1 MDLGIPK
8 SYTYADP
15 YVERSLLHGL
25 GLNSRRASKGSLGR
39 GIAKG
44 IYAVYPAR
52 TRPLGSAHWKIS
64 KLFKTPPATSVLVR
78 GWFISTIV
86 MHGPAIQYCN
96 TFCIRGIYGRARTYV
111 SLSTFRG
118 LAIETLAGLYLN
130 RFAGRYERLL
140 YTALCSLSRW
150 VGRRRGREGR
160 RYRSQLSDQNPIL
173 SRSRSSGAG
182 VSVTL
187 VLARIPHAFYT
198 LHPGGIRQS
207 EIYLWYRSSNGG
219 ITATARNA
227 CPPVFTLLQLLNC
240 F

>member
-130 RFAGRYERLL
+130 RFARRYERLL

-150 VGRRRGREGR
+150 VGGRGGGREEDTGR
-160 RYRSQLSDQNPIL
+160 SCRIRILYYRALEAPGQVYRWPLSWHVFHTHFTPYTP
-173 SRSRSSGAG
+173 AG
-182 VSVTL
+182 
-187 VLARIPHAFYT
+187 
-198 LHPGGIRQS
+198 
-207 EIYLWYRSSNGG
+207 
-219 ITATARNA
+219 
-227 CPPVFTLLQLLNC
+227 
-240 F
+240 